1 MRGYADVQ
9 NRKQQLKVLFNHIN
23 IRTFAHLHICTLKNM
38 NFYSTNNTDHQV
50 EFKDAVF
57 NSMPQ
62 DKGLYMPLS
71 IPKLSDKFLNNL
83 DGYTLPEI
91 AFHVASAMLDGAI
104 PEADLQEIIRDAIN
118 FLAPVVKLEEETYV
132 LELFHGPSLAFK
144 DFGARF
150 MSRVMSWFLTEGE
163 KQLDVL
169 VATSGDT
176 GGAVALGF
184 LGVPNTR
191 VTILYPKGKV
201 SEIQKQ
207 QLTTN
212 GQNIRALEIDGTFD
226 DCQALVKQAF
236 TDKELNEKFRLTSA
250 NSINI
255 ARLIPQTFYY
265 FNAYAQL
272 LRQGKS
278 KVVFSVPSG
287 NFGNIGAGLLAWKM
301 GLPVHQFIAATNAND
316 TVPAYLKT
324 GVYKPKPSVSTLSN
338 AMDVG
343 NPSNWARIADLFKE
357 DASEL
362 TGLIAGFSYND
373 EQTKA
378 AIQQVFDKY
387 NYVVCPH
394 TAIAWK
400 ALKEWESATNPGDVT
415 GVFLSTA
422 HPCKFP
428 DAFPAEI
435 AAAIKVPESVTELEG
450 KEKQAVA
457 LGKDFEGF
465 KAFLLNNN

>member
-1 MRGYADVQ
+1 M
-9 NRKQQLKVLFNHIN
+9 K
-23 IRTFAHLHICTLKNM
+23 
-38 NFYSTNNTDHQV
+38 FYSTNNTDLRV
-50 EFKDAVF
+50 SFKEAVF

-62 DKGLYMPLS
+62 DKGLYMPVS
-71 IPKLSDKFLNNL
+71 IPRLDDKFINNL

-91 AFHVASAMLDGAI
+91 AFHVAQNLLGDDVPADDLRAI
-104 PEADLQEIIRDAIN
+104 IKDAIK
-118 FLAPVVKLEEETYV
+118 FYAPIVKLEEDVYV

-150 MSRVMSWFLTEGE
+150 MSRVMSYFLEEGE
-163 KQLDVL
+163 QQLDVL

-201 SEIQKQ
+201 SDIQEL

-236 TDKELNEKFRLTSA
+236 TDPELNAKYRLTSA

-265 FNAYAQL
+265 FNAYAQAL
-272 LRQGKS
+272 KMGKS
-278 KVVFSVPSG
+278 KIVFSVPSG

-301 GLPVHQFIAATNAND
+301 GLPVQQFIAATNAND
-316 TVPAYLKT
+316 TVPQFLKH
-324 GVYKPKPSVSTLSN
+324 GVYEPKPSVATLSN

-343 NPSNWARIADLFKE
+343 NPSNWVRIADLFKA
-357 DASEL
+357 DMSEL
-362 TGLIAGFSYND
+362 NKLIIGYSFTD
-373 EQTKA
+373 EETSV
-378 AIQQVFDKY
+378 AIQSIYDHYKY
-387 NYVVCPH
+387 VACPH
-394 TAIAWK
+394 TAIAWQ
-400 ALKEWESATNPGDVT
+400 ALKDYQQDVHIDGT
-415 GVFLSTA
+415 AGIFLSTA

-428 DAFPAEI
+428 DAYPKEI
-435 AAAIKVPESVTELEG
+435 ADEIEVPEQVATLQS
-450 KEKQAVA
+450 KEKVSVA

-465 KAFLLNNN
+465 KDYLLKNV

>member
-1 MRGYADVQ
+1 M
-9 NRKQQLKVLFNHIN
+9 KL
-23 IRTFAHLHICTLKNM
+23 
-38 NFYSTNNTDHQV
+38 YSTNNPSTSV
-50 EFKDAVF
+50 SFKEAVF

-62 DKGLYMPLS
+62 DKGLYMPVT
-71 IPKLSDKFLNNL
+71 IPRLDDKFINNL
-83 DGYTLPEI
+83 DSYTLPEI
-91 AFHVASAMLDGAI
+91 AFHVAQNLLGDDI
-104 PEADLQEIIRDAIN
+104 PAADLKAIIDDAIN
-118 FLAPVVKLEEETYV
+118 FYAPIVELEANVYV

-150 MSRVMSWFLTEGE
+150 MSRVMSYFLEEGE

-201 SEIQKQ
+201 SNIQEL

-212 GQNIRALEIDGTFD
+212 GQNIRAIEVDGTFD

-265 FNAYAQL
+265 FNAYAQAL
-272 LRQGKS
+272 KQGKS

-287 NFGNIGAGLLAWKM
+287 NFGNIGAGILAWKM
-301 GLPVHQFIAATNAND
+301 GLPVEQFIAATNAND
-316 TVPAYLKT
+316 TVPEFLKT
-324 GVYKPKPSVSTLSN
+324 GVYQPKPSVATLSN

-343 NPSNWARIADLFKE
+343 NPSNWVRIADMFKNE
-357 DASEL
+357 PEKL
-362 TGLIAGFSYND
+362 KGLITGYRYDD
-373 EQTKA
+373 EETVK
-378 AIQQVFDKY
+378 AIQQVYDHY
-387 NYVVCPH
+387 QYVVCPH
-394 TAIAWK
+394 TAIAWQ
-400 ALKEWESATNPGDVT
+400 ALKDYQQDKHTSADVA
-415 GVFLSTA
+415 GIFLSTA

-428 DAFPAEI
+428 DVFTKEI
-435 AAAIKVPESVTELEG
+435 ASHIDIPEQVKDIQSKKKLSVELG
-450 KEKQAVA
+450 T
-457 LGKDFEGF
+457 DFEGF
-465 KAFLLNNN
+465 KDYLLKNG

>member
-1 MRGYADVQ
+1 M
-9 NRKQQLKVLFNHIN
+9 KL
-23 IRTFAHLHICTLKNM
+23 
-38 NFYSTNNTDHQV
+38 YSTNNPDSRV
-50 EFKDAVF
+50 SFKEAVF

-62 DKGLYMPLS
+62 DKGLYMPES
-71 IPKLSDKFLNNL
+71 IPRLSDTFLNNL
-83 DGYTLPEI
+83 DNYSLPEI
-91 AFHVASAMLDGAI
+91 AYYVAQNLLGDDIPADDLKAI
-104 PEADLQEIIRDAIN
+104 IYDAIN
-118 FLAPVVKLEEETYV
+118 FYAPIVKLEDKVYV

-150 MSRVMSWFLTEGE
+150 MSRVMSYFLQEGE

-201 SEIQKQ
+201 SDIQEL

-236 TDKELNEKFRLTSA
+236 TDAELNAKYRLTSA

-255 ARLIPQTFYY
+255 ARLIPQSFYY
-265 FNAYAQL
+265 FNAYAQAL
-272 LRQGKS
+272 KQGKS

-287 NFGNIGAGLLAWKM
+287 NFGNLGAGLLAWKM
-301 GLPVHQFIAATNAND
+301 GLPVERFIAATNAND
-316 TVPAYLKT
+316 TVPQFLKT
-324 GVYKPKPSVSTLSN
+324 GVYEPKPSVATLSN

-343 NPSNWARIADLFKE
+343 NPSNWVRIADLFKD
-357 DASEL
+357 DAEQL
-362 TGLIAGFSYND
+362 KTLVHGYSYTD
-373 EQTKA
+373 EETSA
-378 AIQQVFDKY
+378 AIQSIYDSYKY
-387 NYVVCPH
+387 VACPH
-394 TAIAWK
+394 TAIAWR
-400 ALKEWESATNPGDVT
+400 ALKDYQENGGDDT
-415 GVFLSTA
+415 GIFLSTA

-428 DAFPAEI
+428 DVYTGEVAAHVEI
-435 AAAIKVPESVTELEG
+435 PEQVKELQT
-450 KEKQAVA
+450 KEKQSVE
-457 LGKDFEGF
+457 LGRDFEGF
-465 KAFLLNNN
+465 KEYLLNNA

>member
-1 MRGYADVQ
+1 M
-9 NRKQQLKVLFNHIN
+9 K
-23 IRTFAHLHICTLKNM
+23 
-38 NFYSTNNTDHQV
+38 FYSTNNTGLRV
-50 EFKDAVF
+50 SFKDAVF

-62 DKGLYMPLS
+62 DKGLYMPVE
-71 IPKLSDKFLNNL
+71 IPRLDDKFLNNL

-91 AFHVASAMLDGAI
+91 AFHVAKNLLEDDIPAEDLKAI
-104 PEADLQEIIRDAIN
+104 IKDAIN
-118 FLAPVVKLEEETYV
+118 FYAPIVKLEDDIYV

-150 MSRVMSWFLTEGE
+150 MSRVMSYFLEAGE

-201 SEIQKQ
+201 SDIQEL

-236 TDKELNEKFRLTSA
+236 TDPELNAKYRLTSA

-265 FNAYAQL
+265 FNAYAQAL
-272 LRQGKS
+272 KQGKN
-278 KVVFSVPSG
+278 KIVFSVPSG

-301 GLPVHQFIAATNAND
+301 GLPVQQFIAATNAND
-316 TVPAYLKT
+316 TVPQFLKN
-324 GVYKPKPSVSTLSN
+324 GVYAPKPSIATLSN

-343 NPSNWARIADLFKE
+343 NPSNWVRIADLFK
-357 DASEL
+357 DDMSQL
-362 TGLIAGFSYND
+362 NKLIAGYSFTDD
-373 EQTKA
+373 ETSA
-378 AIQQVFDKY
+378 AIQAIYDHYKY
-387 NYVVCPH
+387 VACPH
-394 TAIAWK
+394 TAIAWQ
-400 ALKEWESATNPGDVT
+400 ALKDYQQDVHVNDT
-415 GVFLSTA
+415 AGIFLSTA

-428 DAFPAEI
+428 DAYPKEI
-435 AAAIKVPESVTELEG
+435 AGHIEVPDQVAVLKTKDKVSV
-450 KEKQAVA
+450 V
-457 LGKDFEGF
+457 LGKDFEAF
-465 KAFLLNNN
+465 KDYLLKDA

>member
-1 MRGYADVQ
+1 M
-9 NRKQQLKVLFNHIN
+9 K
-23 IRTFAHLHICTLKNM
+23 
-38 NFYSTNNTDHQV
+38 FYSTNNTSTRTS
-50 EFKDAVF
+50 FKEAVF

-62 DKGLYMPLS
+62 DKGLYMPVE
-71 IPKLSDKFLNNL
+71 IPRLSDKFLQHL
-83 DGYTLPEI
+83 DEYSLPEI
-91 AFHVASAMLDGAI
+91 AFNVAQNLLGDDI
-104 PEADLQEIIRDAIN
+104 PADDLKRIIYDAIN
-118 FLAPVVKLEEETYV
+118 FYAPIVRLEDDVYV

-150 MSRVMSWFLTEGE
+150 MSRVMSYFLQEGE

-201 SEIQKQ
+201 SDIQEL

-236 TDKELNEKFRLTSA
+236 TDKELNAKFRLTSA

-272 LRQGKS
+272 LKLGKS

-287 NFGNIGAGLLAWKM
+287 NFGNIGAGLLAWRM
-301 GLPVHQFIAATNAND
+301 GLPVEQFIAATNAND
-316 TVPAYLKT
+316 TVPAFLKN
-324 GVYKPKPSVSTLSN
+324 GVYEPKPSVATLSN

-343 NPSNWARIADLFKE
+343 NPSNWARIADMFKG
-357 DASEL
+357 DMAQL
-362 TGLIAGFSYND
+362 KTLITGFSYTD
-373 EQTKA
+373 AETLA
-378 AIQQVFDKY
+378 AIKAVDAGY
-387 NYVVCPH
+387 NYIVCPH
-394 TAIAWK
+394 TAIAWQ
-400 ALKEWESATNPGDVT
+400 ALKDYQKLHKDSEAS

-428 DAFPAEI
+428 DVFPDNIAEKI
-435 AAAIKVPESVTELEG
+435 DVPQQVQQLEEKRKHSVL
-450 KEKQAVA
+450 
-457 LGKDFEGF
+457 LGKGFDEF
-465 KAFLLNNN
+465 KAWMLAN

>member
-1 MRGYADVQ
+1 MR
-9 NRKQQLKVLFNHIN
+9 L
-23 IRTFAHLHICTLKNM
+23 
-38 NFYSTNNTDHQV
+38 YSTKNTSTRV
-50 EFKDAVF
+50 SFKEAVF

-62 DKGLYMPLS
+62 DKGLYMPVN
-71 IPKLSDKFLNNL
+71 IPRLDDKFLNNL
-83 DGYTLPEI
+83 DQYSLPEI
-91 AFHVASAMLDGAI
+91 AFHVAKNLIGDDIPDDDLKAI
-104 PEADLQEIIRDAIN
+104 IADAIN
-118 FLAPVVKLEEETYV
+118 FLAPVVKLEENVFV
-132 LELFHGPSLAFK
+132 LELWHGPSLAFK

-150 MSRVMSWFLTEGE
+150 MSRVMSYFLEKGE

-201 SEIQKQ
+201 SDIQEL

-212 GQNIRALEIDGTFD
+212 GQNIRAVEIDGTFD

-236 TDKELNEKFRLTSA
+236 TNPDLKEKLRLTSA

-272 LRQGKS
+272 LKQGIS

-301 GLPVHQFIAATNAND
+301 GLPVEHFIAATNIND
-316 TVPAYLKT
+316 TVPEFLKT
-324 GVYKPKPSVSTLSN
+324 GVYQPKPSVATLSN

-343 NPSNWARIADLFKE
+343 DPSNWVRIADLFEGELSALKKL
-357 DASEL
+357 L
-362 TGLIAGFSYND
+362 TGYRYND
-373 EQTKA
+373 EETLN
-378 AIQQVFDKY
+378 AIKFIND
-387 NYVVCPH
+387 NYDYVACPH
-394 TAIAWK
+394 TAIAWQALRDWQQDNYK
-400 ALKEWESATNPGDVT
+400 ADTA

-428 DAFPAEI
+428 DVYPDSI
-435 AAAIKVPESVTELEG
+435 AGKVDVPEQVKELA
-450 KEKQAVA
+450 KKKKHSVA

-465 KAFLLNNN
+465 KEYLLENN

>member
-1 MRGYADVQ
+1 M
-9 NRKQQLKVLFNHIN
+9 KL
-23 IRTFAHLHICTLKNM
+23 
-38 NFYSTNNTDHQV
+38 YSTNNPASSV
-50 EFKDAVF
+50 SFKDAVF

-62 DKGLYMPLS
+62 DKGLYMPVQIDRLPDS
-71 IPKLSDKFLNNL
+71 FFEQLPKL
-83 DGYTLPEI
+83 TLLQI
-91 AFHVASAMLDGAI
+91 AFAVAQHLLGDAI
-104 PEADLQEIIRDAIN
+104 PENDLRNLINDAVN
-118 FLAPVVKLEEETYV
+118 FDAPVVKLESDVYV

-150 MSRVMSWFLTEGE
+150 MSRVMSYFLEEGE

-201 SEIQKQ
+201 SEIQEL

-212 GQNIRALEIDGTFD
+212 GQNIRALQVEGTFD

-236 TDKELNEKFRLTSA
+236 VDDELNEAFRLTSA

-272 LRQGKS
+272 LREGKS
-278 KVVFSVPSG
+278 NVAFCVPSG

-301 GLPVHQFIAATNAND
+301 GLPVAKFIAATNAND
-316 TVPAYLKT
+316 TVPAYFKT
-324 GVYKPKPSVSTLSN
+324 GVYEPKPSVQTIAN

-357 DASEL
+357 DAEALNQLVESH
-362 TGLIAGFSYND
+362 SYTD
-373 EQTKA
+373 EQTHQ
-378 AIQQVFDKY
+378 AIKDVYSSY

-394 TAIAWK
+394 TAIAWR
-400 ALKEWESATNPGDVT
+400 ALTDWQQSNPSIT

-428 DAFPAEI
+428 DVFSEPMASSVE
-435 AAAIKVPESVTELEG
+435 VPEQVRTLASR
-450 KEKQAVA
+450 EKQAVA
-457 LGKDFEGF
+457 LGRDFASF
-465 KAFLLNNN
+465 KNYLLGNG